1 MIRGIIIAALSLG
14 VIGTAVW
21 GYQEHREKNAI
32 LINAE
37 NTYQR
42 AFHDLSYQMNVL
54 HNKIGTTMAMN
65 SRKSLSPALVDV
77 WRVTSEA
84 QSNVS
89 QLPLTLLPFNKTEEF
104 LSKIGNFSYR
114 AAVRDL
120 DKDPLS
126 KDEYKTLKNLYK
138 QSADLQNDLR
148 EVQHIVLK
156 NNLRWMDVE
165 MALATGNEAKD
176 NTIIDGFKTVEKT
189 VKSYDESNMNDPTFS
204 NFKERDK
211 NFERVT
217 GKNITKEEAA
227 DIAKHYVKKQDV
239 NDIKVTK
246 NEKGAKYGFYSVTLV
261 DKNGQESNIELTK
274 KGGYPIWFID
284 QRDVSESK
292 ISLNDA
298 VNKATAFLKENKFKN
313 MELSESVQYDHTG
326 MLTFVTTQ
334 DKIRIYPEAIKIK
347 VALDNGQIIGFAA
360 DDFLQTH
367 HKRDIPKP
375 SISKEEAAGFLNT
388 NLKVMEEGL
397 AIVTN
402 ELEEDVLCYEFLG
415 TLGNDTYRIFI
426 NAKDGMEEKVEK
438 MQNAEPIYEDIV

>member
-14 VIGTAVW
+14 IIGTAFW

-54 HNKIGTTMAMN
+54 HDKIGTTLAMN
-65 SRKSLSPALVDV
+65 SRKSLSPALADV

-84 QSNVS
+84 QSNVG

-114 AAVRDL
+114 TAVRDL
-120 DKDPLS
+120 EKDPLS
-126 KDEYKTLKNLYK
+126 KDEYKTLTNLYK
-138 QSADLQNDLR
+138 QSADLQSDLR
-148 EVQHIVLK
+148 EVQHMVLK

-189 VKSYDESNMNDPTFS
+189 VESYDESNMNDPTFS

-211 NFERVT
+211 NFEHVT
-217 GKNITKEEAA
+217 GKDITEEEAA
-227 DIAKHYVKKQDV
+227 DIAKQYVKRDV
-239 NDIKVTK
+239 NDIKVTS
-246 NEKGAKYGFYSVTLV
+246 NGKGAKYGFYSVALV
-261 DKNGQESNIELTK
+261 DRNGNESNLELTK
-274 KGGYPIWFID
+274 KGGHPIWFID

-298 VNKATAFLKENKFKN
+298 VNKAERFLKDNKFKD

-326 MLTFVTTQ
+326 LLTFVTTQ
-334 DKIRIYPEAIKIK
+334 DNIRIYPEAIKIK
-347 VALDNGQIIGFAA
+347 VALDNGQIVGFAA
-360 DDFLQTH
+360 ADFLQTH
-367 HKRDIPKP
+367 QKRDITNPG
-375 SISKEEAAGFLNT
+375 ISREEAAGFLNT
-388 NLKVMEEGL
+388 NLKVMEDGL

-402 ELEEDVLCYEFLG
+402 DLEEDVLCYEFLG

-426 NAKDGMEEKVEK
+426 NAEDGMEEKVEK